1 MSKIKNSK
9 IRFDSF
15 GQTPIDEDEKLGLI
29 PELETLEDLNIFE
42 QENIIE
48 AQKWINNSRII
59 SSSDVF
65 ELDFLLKLHK
75 KMFDQT
81 WKWAGALRKSNKN
94 IGCDFHQIRIELKK
108 LSDDVKFWLD
118 KKTYA
123 SKEIALVF
131 HHRLVKIHLF
141 PNGNG
146 RHARLAADC
155 VVKKLDPTKKINWDG
170 RGFEGKKFKSIDE
183 LRKNYIQAL
192 QAADK
197 ANYRYLFELFSD

>member
-1 MSKIKNSK
+1 MSKIKKSK

-29 PELETLEDLNIFE
+29 PDLETLDDLNIFE

-48 AQKWINNSRII
+48 AQKWINNSRTIGG
-59 SSSDVF
+59 SDVF
-65 ELDFLLKLHK
+65 EFDFLLKLHK

-81 WKWAGALRKSNKN
+81 WQWAGTLRKSNKN
-94 IGCDFHQIRIELKK
+94 IGCDFHQIRIELRK

-118 KKTYA
+118 NKTYN
-123 SKEIALVF
+123 SREIALVF

-155 VVKKLDPTKKINWDG
+155 VIKKLDPAKKINWEG
-170 RGFEGKKFKSIDE
+170 RDFEGKKFKSIDD

-192 QAADK
+192 RAADK
-197 ANYRYLFELFSD
+197 ADYRYLFELFDD